1 MQSYIKSKLNKEL
14 GWKLTIRLEEG
25 LSLKSDCKFG
35 EHGRDEKV
43 TSGVYF
49 DYYKEQYK

>member
-14 GWKLTIRLEEG
+14 GWKLTVRSEEG

-43 TSGVYF
+43 TSGENL
-49 DYYKEQYK
+49 DYYEEQYK